1 MSDDIN
7 ESRLIRIA
15 KAVAAKFGPYS
26 LTNSMGKMNAAKN
39 PRTSEDRLREL
50 AEDENEYV
58 RMAVA
63 QNLSTPQDALMMLA
77 NDEVLGVREA
87 VLQNPSARALV

>member
-1 MSDDIN
+1 MEIKIN
-7 ESRLIRIA
+7 ESRLVRIA
-15 KAVAAKFGPYS
+15 RAIAAKFGPYS
-26 LTNSMGKMNAAKN
+26 LKDNMVKMNAAKN

-50 AEDENEYV
+50 AEDESEYV

-63 QNLSTPQDALMMLA
+63 QNPNAPQDALMTLA

-87 VLQNPSARALV
+87 VLQNQSARALV